1 MQQPVTR
8 RDGYE
13 PSLIATIGGREVE
26 VAGASMDRA
35 LPDPLAGGQLR
46 SASGSFTA
54 VEGPDVADTVATP
67 WDPGTAWPPVPETHA
82 SVDLDTGAGPVSIL
96 RNGRVVAAGGGTG
109 GREVEVEVADQYQS
123 LDKTISWDNLAALMP
138 LAAEAQGDRY
148 VGLQSVA
155 LTDRILRHCGWYAT
169 PPQISATHTL
179 LSVPA
184 MGTMWPEK
192 GRVDTSYRESTPTPG
207 GYPYW
212 DTTPW
217 GVGVQSVEA
226 SYTLAGGAY
235 TMQGRGR
242 IEMTAMTTSGTAQLY
257 VLVNGAG
264 ILRLAWTGSTG
275 TLSVRGPDGTY
286 TPAATVPRTDGLLYA
301 TVEYVSTSQVRCV
314 IRSGGKVAEATA
326 SVDSLVTTGSP
337 STATISVGVSA
348 AASGFQVAMPT
359 QSGTL
364 TSWTSNVNLKPREL
378 NRNTLRVVRAIE
390 SESCV
395 DLLAQQCEAECA
407 TYWID
412 ETGILQWWDLA
423 RLEAQ
428 SSVGQLSSD
437 DDIADA
443 GFSWSHDLSQ
453 VKSRVLVKWREP
465 LSERRWRTAVD
476 LWQGSGKTINPGEA
490 PASNPIEE
498 WVSVP
503 DDEVWIAPDL
513 VLSRVGDI
521 YTDFNQGIFSWYG
534 GIVDRDDGEESWAQ
548 NYGSLIVSIE
558 RVTDSTFKM
567 FTHWTGDRTMT
578 QRTFSEY
585 RGTGLWSRRMNFDL
599 PIIRGRA
606 KYTLDDRETYS
617 AQSGPMSAPE
627 HTIDA
632 GWWIQDEAQAQYTA
646 DYAGARLTIP
656 QPVLSSVAL
665 IPIPGL
671 QLGDVVEVRDE
682 HVTRLTIRG
691 LVIEDSR
698 SINADMDMQHAVA
711 VRPTYITRNGV
722 TWEQWGQVMNG
733 RTWETW
739 GAQQAGKTWQDWG
752 AAPLLGED
760 VV

>member
-1 MQQPVTR
+1 MQQPVSR
-8 RDGYE
+8 RDVYS
-13 PSLIATIGGREVE
+13 PSLSASFAGRQVE
-26 VAGASMDRA
+26 LVSASMDRS
-35 LPDPLAGGQLR
+35 LPDPLMGGSLAA
-46 SASGSFTA
+46 ASGELVA
-54 VEGPDVADTVATP
+54 VEGADVAQTVATP
-67 WDPGTAWPPVPETHA
+67 WDPGTSWPPVPESPA
-82 SVDLDTGAGPVSIL
+82 SVSMDTGSGMVSLL
-96 RNGRVVAAGGGTG
+96 RNGRVVSASGGTS
-109 GREVEVEVADQYQS
+109 GREVSVEVADQYQS

-138 LAAEAQGDRY
+138 LAAEAVGDRY

-192 GRVDTSYRESTPTPG
+192 GRVDTSWRENGG

-217 GVGVQSVEA
+217 GIGVQSVEA

-235 TMQGRGR
+235 TLQGRGR
-242 IEMTAMTTSGTAQLY
+242 IEMTAMTTPGTAQFH
-257 VLVNGAG
+257 VLVGGAG
-264 ILRLAWTGSTG
+264 LLRLAWTASTA
-275 TLSVRGPDGTY
+275 TISVRSPGGAY
-286 TPAATVPRTDGLLYA
+286 AAVASVPRTDGLLYA
-301 TVEYVSTSQVRCV
+301 TVEYVSEAEVRCI
-314 IRSGGKVAEATA
+314 IRSGGQVTTVTA
-326 SVDSLVTTGSP
+326 PVHSLVTTGSP
-337 STATISVGVSA
+337 TTATISVGVGA
-348 AASGFQVAMPT
+348 AASGFQVAMPS

-364 TSWTSNVNLKPREL
+364 TSWTSNVNMRPRTS

-412 ETGILQWWDLA
+412 ETGVLQWWDLA
-423 RLEAQ
+423 RLEEQ
-428 SSVGQLSSD
+428 SSVGQLNSD
-437 DDIADA
+437 DDIAEA

-476 LWQGSGKTINPGEA
+476 LWQGSAKTLAPGDA
-490 PASNPIEE
+490 PASNPVEE
-498 WVSVP
+498 WISVP

-513 VLSRVGDI
+513 TLSRVGDI
-521 YTDFNQGIFSWYG
+521 YTDFNQGLFSWYG

-548 NYGSLIVSIE
+548 LYGSLIVTVE

-606 KYTLDDRETYS
+606 KYVFDDRETYS
-617 AQSGPMSAPE
+617 AQSGPLSAPE
-627 HTIDA
+627 HVIDA

-646 DYAGARLTIP
+646 DYAGARLTVP

-671 QLGDVVEVRDE
+671 QLGDMVEVRDE

-698 SINADMDMQHAVA
+698 SIDADMGMSHAVSI
-711 VRPTYITRNGV
+711 RPTLVSRNGV
-722 TWEQWGQVMNG
+722 TWQEWASVTSPKTWSQWSTSEGGTWQQWGSN
-733 RTWETW
+733 
-739 GAQQAGKTWQDWG
+739 
-752 AAPLLGED
+752 PLNN
-760 VV
+760 

>member
-1 MQQPVTR
+1 MQQPVSR
-8 RDGYE
+8 RDVYS
-13 PSLIATIGGREVE
+13 PSLSAV
-26 VAGASMDRA
+26 VAGRQVELVSASMDRA
-35 LPDPLAGGQLR
+35 LPDPLAGGSLTA
-46 SASGSFTA
+46 ASGELVA
-54 VEGPDVADTVATP
+54 AEGADVAQTVATP
-67 WDPGTAWPPVPETHA
+67 WDPGSVWPPAPESSA
-82 SVDLDTGAGPVSIL
+82 SVSMDTGAGPVSLL
-96 RNGRVVAAGGGTG
+96 RDGRVVSAGGGTG
-109 GREVEVEVADQYQS
+109 GREVSVEVADRYQS
-123 LDKTISWDNLAALMP
+123 LDKTISWDNLARLMP
-138 LAAEAQGDRY
+138 LAAEAEGDRY
-148 VGLQSVA
+148 VGLETVA

-169 PPQISATHTL
+169 PPQIGPYTL

-192 GRVDTSYRESTPTPG
+192 GRVDSSWRENGG

-235 TMQGRGR
+235 TLQGRGN
-242 IEMTAMTTSGTAQLY
+242 IEMTAMTTPGTAQFH
-257 VLVNGAG
+257 VLVSGAG
-264 ILRLAWTGSTG
+264 ILRLAWTASTA
-275 TLSVRGPDGTY
+275 TISVRSPGGTY
-286 TPAATVPRTDGLLYA
+286 TAVASVPRTDGLLYA
-301 TVEYVSTSQVRCV
+301 TVEYVSETEVRCI
-314 IRSGGKVAEATA
+314 IRSGGQVSTVTA
-326 SVDSLVTTGSP
+326 PAHSLVTTGSP
-337 STATISVGVSA
+337 TRATISVGIGA
-348 AASGFQVAMPT
+348 AASGFQVAMPS

-364 TSWTSNVNLKPREL
+364 TSWTSNVNMRPRTS

-412 ETGILQWWDLA
+412 ETGVLQWWDLA

-428 SSVGQLSSD
+428 PSVGQLTSD
-437 DDIADA
+437 DDIAEA

-453 VKSRVLVKWREP
+453 VKSRVLVRWREP
-465 LSERRWRTAVD
+465 LSERKWRTAVD
-476 LWQGSGKTINPGEA
+476 LWQGSGKTIAPGEA
-490 PASNPIEE
+490 PTSNPIEE
-498 WVSVP
+498 WISVP

-513 VLSRVGDI
+513 TLSRVGDI
-521 YTDFNQGIFSWYG
+521 YTDFNQGLFSWYG

-548 NYGSLIVSIE
+548 LYGSLLVNVE
-558 RVTDSTFKM
+558 RVTDSAFKM
-567 FTHWTGDRTMT
+567 FTVWTGDRTMT

-606 KYTLDDRETYS
+606 KYVFDDRETYS

-627 HTIDA
+627 HVIDA

-646 DYAGARLTIP
+646 DYAGARLTVP

-665 IPIPGL
+665 IPLPGL
-671 QLGDVVEVRDE
+671 QLGDMVEVRDE

-698 SINADMDMQHAVA
+698 SIDADMGMSHAVS
-711 VRPTYITRNGV
+711 VRPTFVSRNGV
-722 TWEQWGQVMNG
+722 TWQEWAAVTSPKTWSEWATSEGGTWQQWGSN
-733 RTWETW
+733 
-739 GAQQAGKTWQDWG
+739 
-752 AAPLLGED
+752 PLNN
-760 VV
+760 